1 MNITA
6 VRLPKRSI
14 VLHLK
19 HFVYRVLRSSFWWDV
34 ISLQMSEERALKL
47 SGLKRRRDT
56 LKTIVM
62 LLGARIENV
71 SMSLPYTSPPSPMW
85 LIEYSGAE
93 YFKGFLDEL
102 EAIEWFLAREGL
114 HPDGGNTRRILHSD
128 GSTVWG

>member
-19 HFVYRVLRSSFWWDV
+19 HFVYRALRSSFWWNV

-71 SMSLPYTSPPSPMW
+71 SLPPVYNYSTSPTW
-85 LIEYSGAE
+85 LIEYDRAE
-93 YFKGFLDEL
+93 YFEGLDEL
-102 EAIEWFLAREGL
+102 GAIEWFLAREGL
-114 HPDGGNTRRILHSD
+114 HPDGGDTRRILHSD

>member
-19 HFVYRVLRSSFWWDV
+19 HFVYLVLRSSFWWNV

-47 SGLKRRRDT
+47 SGLKHRRDT

-62 LLGARIENV
+62 LLGARIENA
-71 SMSLPYTSPPSPMW
+71 SLPPVYNYSTSPMW
-85 LIEYSGAE
+85 LIEYNGTE
-93 YFKGFLDEL
+93 YFEGFLDEL
-102 EAIEWFLAREGL
+102 ETIEWFLAREGL
-114 HPDGGNTRRILHSD
+114 HPDGGNTRKILHSD

>member
-47 SGLKRRRDT
+47 SGLKHRRDT
-56 LKTIVM
+56 LKTIAM
-62 LLGARIENV
+62 LLGARIESV
-71 SMSLPYTSPPSPMW
+71 SLSPPYHSPVMW
-85 LIEYSGAE
+85 LIEYNGEEHFEGA
-93 YFKGFLDEL
+93 DEL
-102 EAIEWFLAREGL
+102 EAIEWFLAHEGL

-128 GSTVWG
+128 GSAVWG